1 MILSDTAKKIGW
13 LTEAKSDNYPFPGNN
28 YRQVAMNPIKF
39 QALLLANDAK
49 LLEALS
55 LAIRMDGGSIS
66 FAGNYAEALRSI
78 QTHPPDL
85 LLLDLKSTE
94 ADSLNL
100 LRQLKHYPPVTPIYS
115 IALAPT
121 SDLTALLRAF
131 DLGLNETI
139 QTPLDSSS
147 SAVLRCRLRSSVL
160 TKRKLEELINRQHEL
175 AEASRAAEANSRAKS
190 DFLAAMSH
198 EIRTPMNG
206 VIAMSGLLMETS
218 LTVDQRGYL
227 DTIHN
232 SSESL
237 LSIINDILDF
247 SKIEAGKMELE
258 RRPFDLRAS
267 IEESLDLLAP
277 RAMDKHLDLVYQV
290 DERIPTLV
298 EGDGQRLRQVLV
310 NLIGNALKF
319 TERGE
324 VFTKVQKLQLAPA
337 EAENPLAVRLH
348 FAVKDSGIGIAPD
361 RLAKLFKPFTQ
372 ADVSTSRKYGGTGL
386 GLAISRRLVELM
398 GGKMW
403 AESIAG
409 EGSTFHFTINVSA
422 VADSKPPA
430 HTGKMPRLADLK
442 ILILDDN
449 ATTRNILFDQCR
461 LWGMLPQAVENS
473 AQALELL
480 RKGNEFDLALIDLH
494 LQGMDGLAIAS
505 EIQKI
510 PSAAML
516 PMVLLTPLG
525 KKKSSSEE
533 VRIVFAHAVHKPVK
547 PGQLCSALERALL
560 SPRIPARA
568 PEPPKN
574 MVLLAE
580 TMPLRILLVDDN
592 AINQK
597 VAVRILQQL
606 GYVPEVAGNGREALD
621 LLDQK
626 PFDFIFMDVM
636 MPEMDGLEATR
647 MLRKRQMGGD
657 HAHYQSRI
665 IVCAMTAHA
674 MTGDREKCIASG
686 MDDYLAKP
694 VRPKDVRDMLERWG
708 GKILPNNAKPSPGK
722 TIDSLAAEPPVDMD
736 RMMDL
741 TDGNNDSLRELVEMY
756 LKQTHKQFEQ
766 MQAAIRDN
774 NADTLRR
781 VAHSCAGASATLG
794 MTQLVP
800 KLRELEKIGG
810 SGNLNGAAEI
820 CEKAAQE
827 YTRIQEFLKLN
838 PELGSVFKNFKPA

>member
-1 MILSDTAKKIGW
+1 MK
-13 LTEAKSDNYPFPGNN
+13 Y
-28 YRQVAMNPIKF
+28 
-39 QALLLANDAK
+39 QALLLSNDAK
-49 LLEALS
+49 LSEALS
-55 LAIRMDGGSIS
+55 QAIRMDGGILG
-66 FAGNYAEALRSI
+66 FAANSTDALRAL
-78 QTHPPDL
+78 QAHPPDL
-85 LLLDLKSTE
+85 LLLDLKSDD
-94 ADSLNL
+94 ADGLNL
-100 LRQLKHYPPVTPIYS
+100 LRQLKHHPLATPVFS
-115 IALAPT
+115 LAFAPAT
-121 SDLTALLRAF
+121 ETTAALRAF
-131 DLGLNETI
+131 DLGLNDLVN
-139 QTPLDSSS
+139 TPFENT
-147 SAVLRCRLRSSVL
+147 AIFRARLHNGIHA
-160 TKRKLEELINRQHEL
+160 KRKSEEFIHRQHEL
-175 AEASRAAEANSRAKS
+175 TAAMRAAESGSRAKS

-218 LTVDQRGYL
+218 LTPDQRGYL

-237 LSIINDILDF
+237 LNIINDILDF

-258 RRPFDLRAS
+258 KRAFDLRGS

-277 RAMDKHLDLVYQV
+277 RALEKSLDLAYQV

-324 VFTKVQKLQLAPA
+324 VFTRVQKLQLTP
-337 EAENPLAVRLH
+337 EESSDPLALRLH

-372 ADVSTSRKYGGTGL
+372 ADVSTSRQYGGTGL
-386 GLAISRRLVELM
+386 GLAISRRLIELM

-409 EGSTFHFTINVSA
+409 EGSTFHFVVTVTA
-422 VADSKPPA
+422 APDSKPPA
-430 HTGKMPRLADLK
+430 HTGKIPRLADLK
-442 ILILDDN
+442 VLILDDN
-449 ATTRNILFDQCR
+449 ATARNILFDQCR

-473 AQALELL
+473 AQVMELL
-480 RKGNEFDLALIDLH
+480 RKGNNFDLALIDLH
-494 LQGMDGLAIAS
+494 LQGMDGLAVAS

-510 PSAAML
+510 PTAAMM

-533 VRIVFAHAVHKPVK
+533 VRIIFAHAVHKPLK
-547 PGQLCSALERALL
+547 PAHLAAAMERALI
-560 SPRIPARA
+560 SPRLPTRA
-568 PEPPKN
+568 PEPPKTG
-574 MVLLAE
+574 VLLA
-580 TMPLRILLVDDN
+580 TILPLRILLVDDN

-606 GYVPEVAGNGREALD
+606 GYTADVAGNGREALD
-621 LLDQK
+621 LLDAK

-647 MLRKRQMGGD
+647 ILRKRQVTGA
-657 HAHYQSRI
+657 HAQYPARI

-674 MTGDREKCIASG
+674 MAGDREKCIGSG

-708 GKILPNNAKPSPGK
+708 GKIMPGGAASAAGKPVENSH
-722 TIDSLAAEPPVDMD
+722 AEPPVDMD

-741 TDGNNDSLRELVEMY
+741 TDGNHDSLRELVEMY
-756 LKQTHKQFEQ
+756 LKQTHKQFDQ
-766 MQAAIRDN
+766 ISAAIREGH
-774 NADTLRR
+774 ADVLRR
-781 VAHSCAGASATLG
+781 VAHSGAGASATLG
-794 MTQLVP
+794 MTRLVP
-800 KLRELEKIGG
+800 RLRELEKIGAAG
-810 SGNLNGAAEI
+810 TVAGAADI
-820 CEKAAQE
+820 FEKAAQE
-827 YTRIQEFLKLN
+827 YTAIEEFLKSN
-838 PELGSVFKNFKPA
+838 PELASVFKNFKPA

>member
-1 MILSDTAKKIGW
+1 
-13 LTEAKSDNYPFPGNN
+13 
-28 YRQVAMNPIKF
+28 MNPIKF

-49 LLEALS
+49 LVEALS
-55 LAIRMDGGSIS
+55 LAIRMDGGSLG
-66 FAGNYAEALRSI
+66 FAGNYAEALRSL

-85 LLLDLKSTE
+85 LLLDMKSAE

-100 LRQLKHYPPVTPIYS
+100 LRQLKHHPTPTPVFS
-115 IALAPT
+115 IALASGT
-121 SDLTALLRAF
+121 ESTAVLRAY
-131 DLGLNETI
+131 DLGLNDTVH
-139 QTPLDSSS
+139 TPLENNGVFR
-147 SAVLRCRLRSSVL
+147 ARLRSGVQ
-160 TKRKLEELINRQHEL
+160 TKRKFEDLLKKQQEL
-175 AEASRAAEANSRAKS
+175 ADGCRSAEANSRAKS

-206 VIAMSGLLMETS
+206 VIAMSSLLMETS
-218 LTVDQRGYL
+218 LTPDQRGYL

-258 RRPFDLRAS
+258 KRPFDLRAS

-277 RAMDKHLDLVYQV
+277 RAMDKQLDLVYQV

-324 VFTKVQKLQLAPA
+324 VFTRVQKLQLSPA
-337 EAENPLAVRLH
+337 ESDNPLSLRLH
-348 FAVKDSGIGIAPD
+348 FAIKDSGIGIAPD
-361 RLAKLFKPFTQ
+361 RLAKLFKPFSQ
-372 ADVSTSRKYGGTGL
+372 ADVSTARKYGGTGL

-403 AESIAG
+403 AESAAG
-409 EGSTFHFTINVSA
+409 EGSTFHFTINATA

-473 AQALELL
+473 AQALDLL
-480 RKGNEFDLALIDLH
+480 RKGNAFDLALIDLH

-505 EIQKI
+505 EIQKL
-510 PSAAML
+510 PAAAML

-547 PGQLCSALERALL
+547 PGQLCAALERALL
-560 SPRIPARA
+560 SPRVPVRA
-568 PEPPKN
+568 AEPPKPTTT
-574 MVLLAE
+574 LAE
-580 TMPLRILLVDDN
+580 TLPLRILLVDDN

-606 GYVPEVAGNGREALD
+606 GYAPEVAGNGREALD

-657 HAHYQSRI
+657 HSHYQSHI

-694 VRPKDVRDMLERWG
+694 VRPKDVRDMLEKWG
-708 GKILPNNAKPSPGK
+708 GKIMPGDTKPAPARNAESP
-722 TIDSLAAEPPVDMD
+722 AAEPPVDMD

-766 MQAAIRDN
+766 MQTAIREG
-774 NADTLRR
+774 NADSLRR
-781 VAHSCAGASATLG
+781 VAHSGAGASATLG

-800 KLRELEKIGG
+800 RLRELEKLGA
-810 SGNLNGAAEI
+810 SGNLAGATEI
-820 CEKAAQE
+820 CEKAAGE
-827 YTRIQEFLKLN
+827 YTRIQEFLKVN
-838 PELGSVFKNFKPA
+838 PELASVFQNFKPT

>member
-1 MILSDTAKKIGW
+1 
-13 LTEAKSDNYPFPGNN
+13 
-28 YRQVAMNPIKF
+28 MNPIKF
-39 QALLLANDAK
+39 QVLLLANDAK
-49 LLEALS
+49 LLEVLS
-55 LAIRMDGGSIS
+55 LAIRMDGGSIGFS
-66 FAGNYAEALRSI
+66 GNYAEALRSI

-115 IALAPT
+115 IALAPAT
-121 SDLTALLRAF
+121 DLTAVLRAF

-139 QTPLDSSS
+139 QTPLDGS
-147 SAVLRCRLRSSVL
+147 SAILRCRLRSSVH
-160 TKRKLEELINRQHEL
+160 TKRKLEELIKRQQEL
-175 AEASRAAEANSRAKS
+175 TEACRAAESNSRAKS

-218 LTVDQRGYL
+218 LTADQRGYL

-277 RAMDKHLDLVYQV
+277 RALDKQLDLVYQV

-324 VFTKVQKLQLAPA
+324 VFTRVQKLQLPPA
-337 EAENPLAVRLH
+337 EADNPLALRLH

-422 VADSKPPA
+422 QADSKPPA
-430 HTGKMPRLADLK
+430 HTGKIPRLADLK
-442 ILILDDN
+442 VLILDDN

-473 AQALELL
+473 AQALDLL
-480 RKGNEFDLALIDLH
+480 RKGNDFDLALIDLH

-533 VRIVFAHAVHKPVK
+533 VRIIFAHAVHKPVK
-547 PGQLCSALERALL
+547 PGQLCTALERALL
-560 SPRIPARA
+560 SPRVPVRA
-568 PEPPKN
+568 PEAPKSTAT
-574 MVLLAE
+574 LAE
-580 TMPLRILLVDDN
+580 TLPLRILLVDDN

-606 GYVPEVAGNGREALD
+606 GYTPEVAGNGREALD

-708 GKILPNNAKPSPGK
+708 GKILQDSAKPAPAK
-722 TIDSLAAEPPVDMD
+722 ADDSHTVEPPVDMD
-736 RMMDL
+736 RMLDL

-756 LKQTHKQFEQ
+756 LKQTHKQFDQ

-781 VAHSCAGASATLG
+781 VAHSGAGASATLG

-810 SGNLNGAAEI
+810 SGNLAGAAEV
-820 CEKAAQE
+820 CDKAAQE
-827 YTRIQEFLKLN
+827 YTRIQDFLKLN
-838 PELGSVFKNFKPA
+838 PELDSVFKNFKPA

>member
-1 MILSDTAKKIGW
+1 
-13 LTEAKSDNYPFPGNN
+13 
-28 YRQVAMNPIKF
+28 MNPTKY

-55 LAIRMDGGSIS
+55 LAVRMDGGNVAV
-66 FAGNYAEALRSI
+66 AGNYTEALRTL

-94 ADSLNL
+94 GDCFNL
-100 LRQLKHYPPVTPIYS
+100 LREIKHHPPTTPVFS
-115 IALAPT
+115 IAFAPT
-121 SDLTALLRAF
+121 SDQATVLRAF
-131 DLGLNETI
+131 DLGLNDIIETPFENNGI
-139 QTPLDSSS
+139 VR
-147 SAVLRCRLRSSVL
+147 ARLRSSVHA
-160 TKRKLEELINRQHEL
+160 KRRLEEVIKRHQEL
-175 AEASRAAEANSRAKS
+175 ADACRAAQANSRAKS

-218 LTVDQRGYL
+218 LTPDQRGYL
-227 DTIHN
+227 DTIHS

-258 RRPFDLRAS
+258 RRPFDLRSS

-277 RAMDKHLDLVYQV
+277 RALDKSLDLVYQV
-290 DERIPTLV
+290 DERLPAIV

-324 VFTKVQKLQLAPA
+324 VFTRVQKLQLSPA
-337 EAENPLAVRLH
+337 EAENPLALRLH

-361 RLAKLFKPFTQ
+361 RLSKLFKPFTQ

-409 EGSTFHFTINVSA
+409 EGSTFHFTVNVTA
-422 VADSKPPA
+422 VADSKPPE
-430 HTGKMPRLADLK
+430 HTGKIPRLADLK

-449 ATTRNILFDQCR
+449 ATARNILFDQCR
-461 LWGMLPQAVENS
+461 MWGMLPQAVENS

-480 RKGNEFDLALIDLH
+480 RNGNPFDLALIDLH
-494 LQGMDGLAIAS
+494 LQGIDGLAVAA

-525 KKKSSSEE
+525 KKKSSAEE

-547 PGQLCSALERALL
+547 PSHLCSALERALL
-560 SPRIPARA
+560 SPRIPAR
-568 PEPPKN
+568 PQEPAKTGA
-574 MVLLAE
+574 LLAE
-580 TMPLRILLVDDN
+580 TLPLRILLVDDN

-606 GYVPEVAGNGREALD
+606 GYAPEVAGNGREALD
-621 LLDQK
+621 MLELK

-647 MLRKRQMGGD
+647 ALRKRQASGD
-657 HAHYQSRI
+657 HAVYPPRI
-665 IVCAMTAHA
+665 VVCAMTAHA

-694 VRPKDVRDMLERWG
+694 VRPKDVRDMVERWG
-708 GKILPNNAKPSPGK
+708 GKIVTNNSQSPAAK
-722 TIDSLAAEPPVDMD
+722 AAEQTSTEPPVDMD
-736 RMMDL
+736 RMLDL

-766 MQAAIRDN
+766 MQTAIREN
-774 NADTLRR
+774 NADSLRR
-781 VAHSCAGASATLG
+781 VAHSGAGASATLG
-794 MTQLVP
+794 MTHLVP
-800 KLRELEKIGG
+800 KLRELEKMGV
-810 SGNLNGAAEI
+810 SGNLTGATEI
-820 CEKAAQE
+820 CDKAAQE
-827 YTRIQEFLKLN
+827 YARIQEFLKLN
-838 PELGSVFKNFKPA
+838 PELAPVFKNFKPA

>member
-1 MILSDTAKKIGW
+1 
-13 LTEAKSDNYPFPGNN
+13 
-28 YRQVAMNPIKF
+28 MNPMKY
-39 QALLLANDAK
+39 QALLLGNDAK
-49 LLEALS
+49 LAEMLS
-55 LAIRMDGGSIS
+55 QAIRMDGGSLG
-66 FAGNYAEALRSI
+66 FAANYTEAVRAL

-85 LLLDLKSTE
+85 LLLDLKSGE
-94 ADSLNL
+94 ADGLNL
-100 LRQLKHYPPVTPIYS
+100 LRQLKHHPVATPVFS
-115 IALAPT
+115 LAFA
-121 SDLTALLRAF
+121 TATDTTATLRAF
-131 DLGLNETI
+131 DLGLNDVI
-139 QTPLDSSS
+139 HTPFENNPVFR
-147 SAVLRCRLRSSVL
+147 ARLHSGIH
-160 TKRKLEELINRQHEL
+160 TKRRFEEFFRREREL
-175 AEASRAAEANSRAKS
+175 AESVRTAESGSRAKS
-190 DFLAAMSH
+190 EFLAAMSH

-218 LTVDQRGYL
+218 LTPDQRGYL

-258 RRPFDLRAS
+258 KRPFDLRGS
-267 IEESLDLLAP
+267 IEDSLDLLAP
-277 RAMDKHLDLVYQV
+277 RALDKSLDLAYQV
-290 DERIPTLV
+290 DERIPALV

-324 VFTKVQKLQLAPA
+324 VFTRVQKLQLTPEESADPTA
-337 EAENPLAVRLH
+337 MRLH
-348 FAVKDSGIGIAPD
+348 FAVKDSGIGITPD

-386 GLAISRRLVELM
+386 GLSISRRLVELM

-403 AESIAG
+403 AESVPG
-409 EGSTFHFTINVSA
+409 EGSTFHFTVIVSA
-422 VADSKPPA
+422 APDSKPPA

-442 ILILDDN
+442 VLILDDN
-449 ATTRNILFDQCR
+449 AIARNILFDQCR

-473 AQALELL
+473 AQAMDLL
-480 RKGNEFDLALIDLH
+480 RKGNSFDLALIDLH
-494 LQGMDGLAIAS
+494 LQGMDGLAVAA

-510 PSAAML
+510 PSAAMM
-516 PMVLLTPLG
+516 PMVLLTPMG

-547 PGQLCSALERALL
+547 PAQLAAALERALI
-560 SPRIPARA
+560 SPRIPTRA
-568 PEPPKN
+568 PEPPKPGQ
-574 MVLLAE
+574 LLAE
-580 TMPLRILLVDDN
+580 ILPLKILLVDDN

-606 GYVPEVAGNGREALD
+606 GYTTEVAGNGREALD
-621 LLDQK
+621 MLDQK

-647 MLRKRQMGGD
+647 VLRKRQMAGG

-665 IVCAMTAHA
+665 VICAMTAHA

-708 GKILPNNAKPSPGK
+708 GKIMSGGAKPAAEKPAENSP
-722 TIDSLAAEPPVDMD
+722 AEPPVDMD

-766 MQAAIRDN
+766 MQAAIGEG

-781 VAHSCAGASATLG
+781 VAHSGAGASATLG
-794 MTQLVP
+794 MSRLVP
-800 KLRELEKIGG
+800 YLRELEKIGAAG
-810 SGNLNGAAEI
+810 SVNGATAI
-820 CEKAAQE
+820 VEKAAVE
-827 YTRIQEFLKLN
+827 YSAIQEFLKQN
-838 PELGSVFKNFKPA
+838 PELASVFKNFKPA